1 MHNHH
6 IKLNDDDEVRLQA
19 LIKVHGSAC
28 EAIRQLIRTHTT
40 KPKKSL
46 VRPSKLCDH

>member
-28 EAIRQLIRTHTT
+28 EAIRQLIRSSTT
-40 KPKKSL
+40 APRQKL
-46 VRPSKLCDH
+46 DRPSKACDN